1 MIVIFNIGI
10 FLSFFLGI
18 LLLTKQHKSLP
29 DKILSAWMV
38 FIGIH
43 LLSYFLY
50 YQGYW
55 NVYPHLI
62 GITVPFPLLHGPML
76 YLYVLYSLRN
86 DKCIRLK
93 DYLHFAPAVLAYAYM
108 AKFYFF
114 YSAVEK
120 TRVVNG
126 LSDDFDTLF
135 TSVLVVTAIISG
147 LTYTV
152 LSYKKINSYK
162 QLINANFSFDERIN
176 IDWLKY
182 SIWGIGSVFFAVAV
196 ITLLRDGMGIQFSFN
211 ADLIFYSMIILFV
224 FCIGFFGIQ
233 HQDIFSNTI
242 LSNNEQLVEAKAESE
257 YKKSGLK
264 IENATKLHHDLL
276 KVMNESKPY
285 LNPKLTLS
293 DLALK
298 VNISSNHLSQIINQ
312 YELMNFHDFVNRHR
326 VEEFIQRAKT
336 NDNFSILAHAYD
348 SGFNSKSSFNIVFKK
363 HQGITPSQY
372 LAELKKSIDK

>member
-18 LLLTKQHKSLP
+18 LLLTKRNKSLP
-29 DKILSAWMV
+29 DKLLSGWM
-38 FIGIH
+38 FIIGIH

-55 NVYPHLI
+55 VQYPHLI

-86 DKCIRLK
+86 DKFIRTK

-108 AKFYFF
+108 SKFYFF
-114 YSAVEK
+114 YSAAEK
-120 TRVVNG
+120 TNVDKG
-126 LSDDFDTLF
+126 LTDDFGLF
-135 TSVLVVTAIISG
+135 STMLVGSFIISG
-147 LTYTV
+147 FIYTI
-152 LSYKKINSYK
+152 LSYKKIKSYK
-162 QLINANFSFDERIN
+162 ELISANFSFEERIN
-176 IDWLKY
+176 LDWLKY
-182 SIWGIGSVFFAVAV
+182 SIWGIGAIFFMVAV
-196 ITLLRDGMGIQFSFN
+196 ITIMREGLGIEFLFN
-211 ADLIFYSMIILFV
+211 ADLIFYSMIMLFV

-233 HQDIFSNTI
+233 HQDIFSNTT
-242 LSNNEQLVEAKAESE
+242 LNNEEQMVEAKPESE

-264 IENATKLHHDLL
+264 TENATKSHQDLL
-276 KVMNESKPY
+276 KVMDENKPY
-285 LNPKLTLS
+285 LDPKLTLS

-312 YELMNFHDFVNRHR
+312 YEQMNFHDFVNKHR
-326 VEEFIQRAKT
+326 VEEFILRAKT
-336 NDNFSILAHAYD
+336 NKNFSILAHAYD

-363 HQGITPSQY
+363 HQGITPTQY
-372 LAELKKSIDK
+372 LAEKKIHDK